1 MKVIAENNEYKLCY
15 MPNMATMYHVYKSC
29 KTSPSGDIGY
39 ELEVARG
46 NVLTT
51 KIKSYFTRA
60 QIDSAKA
67 KMHGMRYATR
77 FK

>member
-1 MKVIAENNEYKLCY
+1 MKVIAENNGYKLCY

-67 KMHGMRYATR
+67 KIRGMRYAAR